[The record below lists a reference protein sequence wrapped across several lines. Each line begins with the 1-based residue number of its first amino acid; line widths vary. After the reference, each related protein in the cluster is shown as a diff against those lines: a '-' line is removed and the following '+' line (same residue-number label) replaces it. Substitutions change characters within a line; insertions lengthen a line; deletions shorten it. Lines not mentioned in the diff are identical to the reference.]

1 MEQILRVS
9 SIAVSFILVLRL
21 QLSGLAKSYRWL
33 YAYTVFGLTRLLVPP
48 LAGLFLRGWGP
59 NGYYYSYWWAV
70 TELVQWLFLVI
81 LVLDLSAA
89 IFQDFPSLASFGSR
103 IYRVAM
109 GVAIAISLA
118 SLFFSGLPDDQVFLH
133 VLIAVQRVVMTSLS
147 LVILALL
154 FSLIWFRVN
163 VRKNTLVHAAI
174 FFVYFFAKAG
184 IAFIVQTMGIDI
196 RGNTNTALLI
206 LSDLCVIAWI
216 FGLRPDGEHAEVRV
230 GHRWNPEEGE
240 RLVQQ
245 LAKLNE
251 SLANRGA
258 GAARGQGTIASD

>member
-1 MEQILRVS
+1 
-9 SIAVSFILVLRL
+9 
-21 QLSGLAKSYRWL
+21 
-33 YAYTVFGLTRLLVPP
+33 
-48 LAGLFLRGWGP
+48 
-59 NGYYYSYWWAV
+59 
-70 TELVQWLFLVI
+70 
-81 LVLDLSAA
+81 
-89 IFQDFPSLASFGSR
+89 
-103 IYRVAM
+103 
-109 GVAIAISLA
+109 
-118 SLFFSGLPDDQVFLH
+118 
-133 VLIAVQRVVMTSLS
+133 
-147 LVILALL
+147 LALL

-216 FGLRPDGEHAEVRV
+216 FGLRPEGEHSEVRV